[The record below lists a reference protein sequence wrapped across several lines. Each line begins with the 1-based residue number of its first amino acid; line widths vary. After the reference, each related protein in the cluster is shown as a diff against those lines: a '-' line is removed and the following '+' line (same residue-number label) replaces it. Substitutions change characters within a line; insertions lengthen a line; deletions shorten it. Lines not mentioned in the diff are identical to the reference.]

1 MVSLFVLFVVILAA
15 QIYHVM
21 AVMLQP
27 AHPGNYMY
35 YNSNNNNPY
44 QSLAAVDRFGQVGDN
59 ANLFY
64 LAWFCVGLATALV
77 YQAATALFR
86 VHRAA
91 QRHRQRRNA
100 NHNTTTTNQ
109 TDTGSSSSQA
119 EASTTTSWRDDE
131 EEEDIFSH
139 YIHRSNHTTVYDQ
152 SRAAWYS
159 SLYKLRL
166 RTGIWTAA
174 VLSCLIIVAAAQGI
188 WRQVLWP
195 SVQQVYNNDYNKK
208 KGDDDIRLFSSY
220 FSVCQAASLQSNGD
234 FTPQLCRRTLAAW
247 FTGLAAAV
255 LCATAIVLHLVARYR
270 RTTKAAKDSDDSPKE
285 ENQQSSSTLQY
296 YDPHD
301 YFWVQMLTADLG
313 SLHHQQQH
321 PFRPTALF
329 FSQYYS
335 HHHPKR
341 LSLRTELALSFLLS
355 LLLGLN
361 AILVTSVQGPA
372 ATVGNLYY
380 ASWLSFLLCIRICL
394 GCVEEFYNIEEDE
407 DEEPQQA
414 ALQDNDD
421 NKNKNVEEEEED
433 VLLQN
438 NSSSSSSS
446 SFRLQQLLPSIKNKG
461 VQLSAEKPISTDRSQ
476 NDNNHSTYVAPE
488 LREEGGNTVV
498 IPSNCCVE
506 VARVDPP
513 PTRRLSSG
521 NLGGAGGTGSK
532 PVLSS
537 TASSSKQ
544 EKKRL
549 TRVRGYFF
557 LSVFS
562 TLCAAAAYDAVSNL
576 ATSLTHEQLY
586 LMVAPCVV
594 AVLSILLFFLCLSK
608 KCYGMVSRFWVGGVL
623 SIVSFN
629 LLLGV
634 LVLMMHSESSWAVN
648 GVGEILQAN
657 SYYFSWASTLTSGVI
672 MTLYVKAAVGIK
684 KLDYMSAFWVA
695 IVKVCFV
702 ILGASLH
709 IWHAISDN
717 CEFDEIT
724 SGAVTFCSRTVLAIV
739 VSLTGMLVGGLV
751 VLGRLI
757 ASVCKKCKCVRAQA
771 HIELLISLFLVFL
784 FIAAVALITGIGG
797 PGQSVGDLYY
807 STWLAFWVSL
817 GIAVQCY
824 NRLVDE
830 EEDVPNWN
838 KSPVENSTASHRVPI
853 ASDSS
858 VLV

>member
-1 MVSLFVLFVVILAA
+1 MVSLFVLFVVILGA

-27 AHPGNYMY
+27 AHPGNYY
-35 YNSNNNNPY
+35 SNSNNPY

-77 YQAATALFR
+77 YQAATAGFR
-86 VHRAA
+86 VQRAA
-91 QRHRQRRNA
+91 QRHQRRSA
-100 NHNTTTTNQ
+100 NHT
-109 TDTGSSSSQA
+109 TDTGSSSSKA
-119 EASTTTSWRDDE
+119 EASTTTSWRGDDE
-131 EEEDIFSH
+131 EEKENPFSLQH
-139 YIHRSNHTTVYDQ
+139 SVHSHRNVYDQ

-195 SVQQVYNNDYNKK
+195 SVQQVYAENNNDKK
-208 KGDDDIRLFSSY
+208 KDDIRLFSSY

-270 RTTKAAKDSDDSPKE
+270 RTHKAKDNTDDPKE

-313 SLHHQQQH
+313 SLHHHQQH

-341 LSLRTELALSFLLS
+341 LSLRTELALSILLS

-407 DEEPQQA
+407 DEEPQQVA
-414 ALQDNDD
+414 VQDNDD
-421 NKNKNVEEEEED
+421 NNKNVEEKD
-433 VLLQN
+433 VLLQDN
-438 NSSSSSSS
+438 SSSSSSSS
-446 SFRLQQLLPSIKNKG
+446 SFRLQQLLPSTTNTG
-461 VQLSAEKPISTDRSQ
+461 VQASADKPINANRSQ
-476 NDNNHSTYVAPE
+476 NDKTHSTYVAPE
-488 LREEGGNTVV
+488 LREEGGSTVV
-498 IPSNCCVE
+498 IPSSCCVE
-506 VARVDPP
+506 VQRVIPP

-521 NLGGAGGTGSK
+521 TLGGAGSK
-532 PVLSS
+532 PVLSA
-537 TASSSKQ
+537 TANSSKQ

-562 TLCAAAAYDAVSNL
+562 TLCAAAAYDAASNL
-576 ATSLTHEQLY
+576 AASLTREQLY

-629 LLLGV
+629 LLLGG
-634 LVLMMHSESSWAVN
+634 LVLTMHSESSWAVN

-757 ASVCKKCKCVRAQA
+757 ASVCKKCQCVRAQA

-817 GIAVQCY
+817 AIAVQCY

-838 KSPVENSTASHRVPI
+838 KSPVENSTASHRIPI